1 MGEDLL
7 NSLFWEYIGRWIFP
21 GFFPPR
27 RAVEVILNLAV
38 VFVTISILVGGI
50 VLLCVR

>member
-1 MGEDLL
+1 MGDDLL

-27 RAVEVILNLAV
+27 RAKEVILNLVIVIGFV
-38 VFVTISILVGGI
+38 VMIVGGLI
-50 VLLCVR
+50 LWLR